1 MNTQDK
7 LKEQN
12 ARNYGNA
19 RERVFTVRLTQ
30 EEADHL
36 NAIVAQT
43 GQSKG
48 SLIRAALQNIQVKQ
62 IDDRLSE
69 KMVKE
74 LKSIGVNLNQ
84 LTSYANGL
92 KKVGMPLHGL
102 ESKVNE
108 FKNLVDRMEGYFK

>member
-19 RERVFTVRLTQ
+19 RERVFTVRLSQ
-30 EEADHL
+30 EEADQL

-69 KMVKE
+69 KMIKE
-74 LKSIGVNLNQ
+74 LKAIGNNLNQ
-84 LTSYANGL
+84 LTAHARGL
-92 KKVGMPLHGL
+92 EKMGMPLPGL
-102 ESKVNE
+102 ALKVNE
-108 FKNLVDRMEGYFK
+108 FKNLVERMEGYFK